1 MAFLGV
7 LEHDVGYAFKGTLE
21 AETEAPT
28 DSDSGFDSDAV
39 GASKAL
45 DLDKGLSVGFL
56 QTDSPVPHRFVGLEP
71 LRVLVAGESSQQAF
85 PRGEP
90 AKLFG
95 FNHLAPGYVQPLA
108 LQSGCCVT
116 IPSVSPAFQVIG
128 SSKPSPTCVQVTH
141 HASSR
146 GTTSVMCIQWTVDA
160 RKLNS
165 KDNVIVSPSFD
176 LPLVQPTP
184 FKIML
189 QPKQLSSRKGGQC
202 FQKCRGVGTVLLKC
216 EVGVPEG
223 AANLTVKSS
232 VGKERFARHQE
243 HDFSQCGVCSMPHVW
258 NFCQAVDANTRSFIV
273 KLEVSPTLRL
283 CGDGQSAFFKS

>member
-1 MAFLGV
+1 MARFGV
-7 LEHDVGYAFKGTLE
+7 LQRDVGSAFKGAFE

-45 DLDKGLSVGFL
+45 DLDN
-56 QTDSPVPHRFVGLEP
+56 QRDSPVPHPFNDLEP
-71 LRVLVAGESSQQAF
+71 LRVLVAGDSSQQAF
-85 PRGEP
+85 SYGEP

-95 FNHLAPGYVQPLA
+95 FEHLAQGYEQPLA
-108 LQSGCCVT
+108 LQLGSCVT
-116 IPSVSPAFQVIG
+116 IPSVSPALQVIG
-128 SSKPSPTCVQVTH
+128 SSKASPTSVQVTH
-141 HASSR
+141 HKSSR
-146 GTTSVMCIQWTVDA
+146 GMTSVMCIQWTVDA

-165 KDNVIVSPSFD
+165 KDSVIVSPSFD

-189 QPKQLSSRKGGQC
+189 QPKQMSSRRGGQS

-223 AANLTVKSS
+223 ASNLTVKSS
-232 VGKERFARHQE
+232 VGKERFARHQV
-243 HDFSQCGVCSMPHVW
+243 HDFSQCGVCNMPHVW
-258 NFCQAVDANTRSFIV
+258 NFWQAVDANTGNFIV
-273 KLEVSPTLRL
+273 KIELSPTMRL
-283 CGDGQSAFFKS
+283 CGDRQLAFSES